1 MENTKQKRDYKLSII
16 EVNLEINDNFLF
28 ERNDRKRFFQ
38 YLFLLIFFQL
48 N

>member
-1 MENTKQKRDYKLSII
+1 MENTKQKRDYKLSIL

-28 ERNDRKRFFQ
+28 ERNDKKIFSI
-38 YLFLLIFFQL
+38 LILLIFFQL